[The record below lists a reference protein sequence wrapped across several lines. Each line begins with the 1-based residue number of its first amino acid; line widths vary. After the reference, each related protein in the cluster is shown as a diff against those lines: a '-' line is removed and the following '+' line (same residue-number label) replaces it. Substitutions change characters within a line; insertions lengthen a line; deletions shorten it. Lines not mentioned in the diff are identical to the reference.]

1 MYESS
6 LLAQLNLKK
15 LLNENTLNHACKFH
29 STVLTQWQT
38 LKMQCSLI
46 YRFKSRQK
54 QSISIIH
61 FALGGGGDLNCRKE
75 DCRILKKALCTG
87 LQNKTAT
94 CTICT
99 QKHSEVLQE
108 PRELSNTQGT
118 AGSGQTQSSRI
129 RTNTE

>member
-61 FALGGGGDLNCRKE
+61 FALGGGGGSKLQKG
-75 DCRILKKALCTG
+75 G
-87 LQNKTAT
+87 LQNFKKSTMHRTA
-94 CTICT
+94 
-99 QKHSEVLQE
+99 E
-108 PRELSNTQGT
+108 
-118 AGSGQTQSSRI
+118 
-129 RTNTE
+129 